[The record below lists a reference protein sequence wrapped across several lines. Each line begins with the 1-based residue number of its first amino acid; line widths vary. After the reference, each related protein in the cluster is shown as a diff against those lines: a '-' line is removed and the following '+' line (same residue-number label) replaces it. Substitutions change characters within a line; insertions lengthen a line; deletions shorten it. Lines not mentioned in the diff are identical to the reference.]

1 MKHTLFIASFAL
13 IPLVRGMTSGDLCS
27 GTSERAS
34 DGNWYC
40 SEVRAITY
48 RNISQPGA
56 YHQTVD
62 VDPQTGLCGHERV
75 DYDGTDPLTPLY
87 GEVMLA
93 YQGPDTC

>member
-1 MKHTLFIASFAL
+1 MQRDQRARIGRQLVLFRS
-13 IPLVRGMTSGDLCS
+13 TSH
-27 GTSERAS
+27 
-34 DGNWYC
+34 
-40 SEVRAITY
+40 
-48 RNISQPGA
+48 NISQPGA